1 MRASGLWS
9 EALKAGDTTAELLF
23 EDAEER
29 RGRRGKRSAGPRCGR
44 MAWTWMR
51 YTEETQDR
59 FVELETR
66 AAVHRKD
73 EAFLITTF

>member
-9 EALKAGDTTAELLF
+9 VVLKAGGTEAVFLF
-23 EDAEER
+23 EDAEEWR
-29 RGRRGKRSAGPRCGR
+29 ERWGKRSAGPRCGR